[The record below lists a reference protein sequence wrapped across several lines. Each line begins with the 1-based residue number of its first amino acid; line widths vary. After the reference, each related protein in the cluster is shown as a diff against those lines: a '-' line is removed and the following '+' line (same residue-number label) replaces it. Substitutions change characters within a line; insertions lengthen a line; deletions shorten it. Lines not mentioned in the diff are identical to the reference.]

1 MFSYKLP
8 LPHCAAER
16 VNFII
21 LNSKMSET
29 RFWDLNEL
37 SSDHTA
43 LNTNL
48 CILTTNPLFLLP
60 YYATAHLSSLINF

>member
-1 MFSYKLP
+1 MFPFKLP
-8 LPHCAAER
+8 FPQCAAEG

-29 RFWDLNEL
+29 RFGDLNEL

-48 CILTTNPLFLLP
+48 CILTTNPLF
-60 YYATAHLSSLINF
+60 